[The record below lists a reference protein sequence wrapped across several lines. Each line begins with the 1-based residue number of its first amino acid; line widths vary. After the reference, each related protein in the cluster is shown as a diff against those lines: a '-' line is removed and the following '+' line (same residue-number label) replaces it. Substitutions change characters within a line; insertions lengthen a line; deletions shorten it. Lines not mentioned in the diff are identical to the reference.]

1 MDLLEGPFGVQLEL
15 EPDTR
20 VFNITGRASAAMLL
34 FFLMDASEGSLVAKL
49 RQEAQFDTM
58 LIGYNM
64 NDGSFTTIEEILNL
78 GGHGEP
84 TENPDTE

>member
-1 MDLLEGPFGVQLEL
+1 MDLPEGPFGVQLEL

-20 VFNITGRASAAMLL
+20 L

-64 NDGSFTTIEEILNL
+64 NDGSFPTIEEILNQ

-84 TENPDTE
+84 TETPDTE

>member
-1 MDLLEGPFGVQLEL
+1 MDLTDGPFGVQLEL

-34 FFLMDASEGSLVAKL
+34 FFLMDASPGGLIAKL
-49 RQEAQFDTM
+49 KNEAQFDTM

-64 NDGSFTTIEEILNL
+64 GADEHFPALGEIATNL
-78 GGHGEP
+78 ED
-84 TENPDTE
+84 ED

>member
-1 MDLLEGPFGVQLEL
+1 MELLDGPFGVQLEL

-34 FFLMDASEGSLVAKL
+34 FFLMDASPGSLIAKL
-49 RQEAQFDTM
+49 KNEAQFDTM

-64 NDGSFTTIEEILNL
+64 RADEPFPTLGEIAKNV
-78 GGHGEP
+78 E
-84 TENPDTE
+84 DDD

>member
-20 VFNITGRASAAMLL
+20 VFNITGRATAAMLL

-49 RQEAQFDTM
+49 RNEAQFDTM

-64 NDGSFTTIEEILNL
+64 GADEPFPTLEDIAKNL
-78 GGHGEP
+78 ED
-84 TENPDTE
+84 ED

>member
-20 VFNITGRASAAMLL
+20 IFNITGRATAAMLL
-34 FFLMDASEGSLVAKL
+34 FFLMDASEGSLIAKL
-49 RQEAQFDTM
+49 RNEAQFDTM

-64 NDGSFTTIEEILNL
+64 DSGEPFPTLEEIAKNL
-78 GGHGEP
+78 E
-84 TENPDTE
+84 DLDD